1 MSIVQDISNSLEKSL
16 EGSLSHG
23 EKNIWIALILGLIIP
38 GCGHIYIW
46 EIQKGVKLLLI
57 AIALWI
63 LSVVFAISVI
73 LAPLA
78 ILCSLGSLVL
88 ALYSAYDAWVM
99 AKAYNERGGFT
110 AIETEAE

>member
-23 EKNIWIALILGLIIP
+23 EKNIWIALILGLIFP
-38 GCGHIYIW
+38 GVGHIYIW

-63 LSVVFAISVI
+63 LSVVLSIILVGFLFAI
-73 LAPLA
+73 A
-78 ILCSLGSLVL
+78 SLVL

>member
-1 MSIVQDISNSLEKSL
+1 MKIVQDISDSLSKSL

-38 GCGHIYIW
+38 GVGHIYIW
-46 EIQKGVKLLLI
+46 EIEKGVKLLLI

-63 LSVVFAISVI
+63 LGVVLSVI
-73 LAPLA
+73 L
-78 ILCSLGSLVL
+78 IGFIFFLGCFVL

-99 AKAYNERGGFT
+99 AKSYNERGGFT